1 MTREA
6 SETLGSFNGDF
17 GFTGTNDRRFAF
29 SRQASFQQPRTPIS
43 SDSTDSSFRK
53 PFLSRTDSS
62 IDIPSSGPHH
72 QYWSGHDDTPSGSPR
87 KQSFLS
93 FVFSLFRNVRA
104 GHRYMKRLF
113 FMISLNVAYSTV
125 ELLIGLFT
133 GRVGK
138 ILYSTLF
145 RFSFLVL
152 TIVCLGYI
160 WIYLFEFI

>member
-1 MTREA
+1 MRN
-6 SETLGSFNGDF
+6 SQFF
-17 GFTGTNDRRFAF
+17 QRRFWLQRYRVSENPFFHELIPALT
-29 SRQASFQQPRTPIS
+29 S
-43 SDSTDSSFRK
+43 
-53 PFLSRTDSS
+53 PFLDRTTT
-62 IDIPSSGPHH
+62 
-72 QYWSGHDDTPSGSPR
+72 YWSGHDDTPSGSPR

-138 ILYSTLF
+138 ILYSTLS

-160 WIYLFEFI
+160 WIYLFEFT